1 MYCDKRSFCGHRWAS
16 PSAVQRSILGPPC
29 NSYAFFFLASPTAAF
44 SEAGLFSPIQNDASF
59 WLPRFFAKKNSPSFC
74 HQLCQSSARKSI
86 LSFPDI
92 GDVRLFALSLL
103 EEALQLPQVQRL
115 AQEQLLGRR
124 SAILCSV
131 FDARSLAA
139 ETGAEGGA
147 AWVARPEL
155 FGEDGCGWK
164 QPRFQFHYQS
174 QKFTSDN
181 KNPEIPRAAIFFPR
195 FGYVPTFEE
204 LSNAPWMPN
213 PGWLISSWEDATSAR
228 SRAVGMPLSNP
239 CVPGLSSTP
248 QTRRRRDRRG
258 MTMLCVTAQ
267 CASWPLGLLNVLSWH
282 CREAKDEEADRTIAR
297 PQMAWQNGR
306 VKWMNR
312 GP

>member
-1 MYCDKRSFCGHRWAS
+1 MFGFLPYLCWRRRCNCRKCSAWHRSSCSVGDLRSF
-16 PSAVQRSILGPPC
+16 AV
-29 NSYAFFFLASPTAAF
+29 
-44 SEAGLFSPIQNDASF
+44 
-59 WLPRFFAKKNSPSFC
+59 
-74 HQLCQSSARKSI
+74 
-86 LSFPDI
+86 
-92 GDVRLFALSLL
+92 SLMQ
-103 EEALQLPQVQRL
+103 EALQLRQVQRV
-115 AQEQLLGRR
+115 AQHELLGLNCLVKMAVDG
-124 SAILCSV
+124 SSQGFNFTINP
-131 FDARSLAA
+131 RSLLQ
-139 ETGAEGGA
+139 T
-147 AWVARPEL
+147 
-155 FGEDGCGWK
+155 
-164 QPRFQFHYQS
+164 
-174 QKFTSDN
+174 T

-239 CVPGLSSTP
+239 CGPGLSSTP

-258 MTMLCVTAQ
+258 MTMLCDTAQ